1 MIFVTKEMFDFGM
14 VTFLKLI
21 IILEHFHAKFELVP
35 VPDCSFE
42 IVFFEVLVLLFP
54 GALVLDRP
62 HPDALEWSV

>member
-14 VTFLKLI
+14 ATFLKLI

-42 IVFFEVLVLLFP
+42 ICSIL
-54 GALVLDRP
+54 
-62 HPDALEWSV
+62 